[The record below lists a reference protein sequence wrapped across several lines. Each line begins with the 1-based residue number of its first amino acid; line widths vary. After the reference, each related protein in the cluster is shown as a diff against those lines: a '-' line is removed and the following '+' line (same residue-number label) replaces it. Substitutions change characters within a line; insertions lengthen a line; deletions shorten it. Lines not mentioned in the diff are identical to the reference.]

1 MSLTTTNHET
11 EAELVRLRQRV
22 AALEERLAQY
32 EASPDLPVSSVDI
45 HHVLDALTVPVFYKD
60 AEGRYVWCNA
70 AFAAFLGRDR
80 STIIG
85 RTAYDVA
92 PPHLAEVYHQADLNL
107 MHRRATQV
115 YEAEVVTASGES
127 RFVQFSK
134 APIYDATGAVIGLI
148 GAIQDMTERKR
159 AEQETARLMEILENT
174 PDVIGMA
181 DAQGRVVYMNK
192 AGRRLRGLA
201 SDTDLDGMRIAD
213 FHPAWAAKIVYEEAI
228 PTADRNG
235 YWSGDV
241 AMLNARGEEIPV
253 SQVML
258 AHHDADENLVYV
270 TGIMRDISERKRIER
285 ALREHEIQE
294 QVIEAQ
300 WAALRELSTPLLPIS
315 SDIVVMPIIGAVDSA
330 RAQQIM
336 ETLLQGIGEYRA
348 SLAILDITG
357 VRVMDTQVAG
367 ALLHAA
373 HAARLLGALVVLS
386 GIRPEIAQTLVH
398 IGIDMHDIVTCST
411 LQQAIAFALERSRG

>member
-1 MSLTTTNHET
+1 MSLTTNNHEV
-11 EAELVRLRQRV
+11 EAELLHLRQRV

-32 EASPDLPVSSVDI
+32 EASPDLPVSSLDI

-60 AEGRYVWCNA
+60 IEGRYVWCNA
-70 AFAAFLGRDR
+70 TFAAFLGRDR

-85 RTAYDVA
+85 RTDYDVA
-92 PPHLAEVYHQADLNL
+92 PPHLTEVYHQADIDL
-107 MHRRATQV
+107 MRRRTTQV
-115 YEAEVVTASGES
+115 YEAEVVTAGGES

-134 APIYDATGAVIGLI
+134 APIYDTNGNVVGLI
-148 GAIQDMTERKR
+148 GTMQDITERKR

-181 DAQGRVVYMNK
+181 DAQGQVVYINK

-201 SDTDLDGMRIAD
+201 PDTSLDGLQIAD
-213 FHPAWAAKIVYEEAI
+213 FHPAWAAKILYEEAI
-228 PTADRNG
+228 PTARHNG
-235 YWSGDV
+235 YWSGNL
-241 AMLNARGEEIPV
+241 AMINARGEETPV
-253 SQVML
+253 SQVIL
-258 AHHDADENLVYV
+258 AHYDPGGNLVHI
-270 TGIMRDISERKRIER
+270 TGIMRDISEQKKVER
-285 ALREHEIQE
+285 ALREREIQE

-300 WAALRELSTPLLPIS
+300 RAALRELSTPLLPIS
-315 SDIVVMPIIGAVDSA
+315 SDIVVMPIIGTVDST
-330 RAQQIM
+330 RAQHIM
-336 ETLLQGIGEYRA
+336 ETLLQGIGEYHA

-373 HAARLLGALVVLS
+373 RAARLLGARVVLS

-398 IGIDMHDIVTCST
+398 IGINMQDIVTRST
-411 LQQAIAFALERSRG
+411 LQQAIAFALERSHG

>member
-1 MSLTTTNHET
+1 
-11 EAELVRLRQRV
+11 
-22 AALEERLAQY
+22 
-32 EASPDLPVSSVDI
+32 
-45 HHVLDALTVPVFYKD
+45 
-60 AEGRYVWCNA
+60 
-70 AFAAFLGRDR
+70 
-80 STIIG
+80 
-85 RTAYDVA
+85 
-92 PPHLAEVYHQADLNL
+92 
-107 MHRRATQV
+107 
-115 YEAEVVTASGES
+115 
-127 RFVQFSK
+127 
-134 APIYDATGAVIGLI
+134 
-148 GAIQDMTERKR
+148 
-159 AEQETARLMEILENT
+159 MEILENT

-201 SDTDLDGMRIAD
+201 SDADLDGMRIAD

-253 SQVML
+253 SLVVL
-258 AHHDADENLVYV
+258 AHHDANENLIYV

-294 QVIEAQ
+294 QMIEAQ
-300 WAALRELSTPLLPIS
+300 RAALRELSTPLLPIS

-373 HAARLLGALVVLS
+373 HAARLLGAQVVLS

-398 IGIDMHDIVTCST
+398 IGIDMHDIVTRST